1 MNKELI
7 KYRINSET
15 SNCLFKGIKD
25 KLIEEDVYKYDVN
38 YMHLLI
44 IKDIVELKAEVQ
56 ILLECYELNTIQ
68 QSLREIFSILRR
80 NVLSKA
86 HQSELIEKEEFII
99 EKVEFERFLQ
109 QVCQG

>member
-25 KLIEEDVYKYDVN
+25 KMIEEDVYKNDVN

-44 IKDIVELKAEVQ
+44 IKDIVELKAEV
-56 ILLECYELNTIQ
+56 
-68 QSLREIFSILRR
+68 
-80 NVLSKA
+80 
-86 HQSELIEKEEFII
+86 
-99 EKVEFERFLQ
+99 
-109 QVCQG
+109 